1 MSVKES
7 ERGPEYDIAV
17 TSRVRLARN
26 FEDIPFSARMSAKHQ
41 AELIQKMQQ
50 ILSGNKAFG
59 RLMYADMTS
68 MHPIDKIS
76 LMERHL
82 ISPDLAETK
91 ENCGAYINEDENLS
105 IMINEEDHIRIQAIF
120 SGIQLDKAYK
130 ICDGIDSIISEK
142 ADYAFDDKYGYLT
155 SCPTNLGTG
164 MRASVMLHLPALVM
178 TGYIKSILESCN
190 KVGVT
195 VRGIYGENSE
205 AVGDMFQVSNQISL
219 GRSEEETIAC
229 IDGICKQIID
239 REKALR
245 LQLYRKN
252 IYKFEDR
259 VFRSY
264 GLLLNARIISS
275 QECFKLLSDV
285 RLGVSM
291 GIIKD
296 IDIAGLNETVVLS
309 QPATLQKISG
319 KPLNHDERDIK
330 RAELIRQRLLP
341 AEKRD

>member
-1 MSVKES
+1 MTGKQAEK
-7 ERGPEYDIAV
+7 GPEYDIAV
-17 TSRVRLARN
+17 TSRIRLARN
-26 FEDIPFSARMSAKHQ
+26 FADIPFTAKMSTKHQ
-41 AELIQKMQQ
+41 NELIQRMQEV
-50 ILSGNKAFG
+50 ISSDNAYK
-59 RLMYADMTS
+59 LMFADMTS
-68 MHPIDKIS
+68 MHPIDRIS

-105 IMINEEDHIRIQAIF
+105 IMVNEEDHVRIQAIF
-120 SGIQLDKAYK
+120 PGIQLEKAYNV
-130 ICDGIDSIISEK
+130 CNDIDTVISEK
-142 ADYAFDDKYGYLT
+142 ADYAFDNKYGFLT

-190 KVGVT
+190 KVGVA

-219 GRSEEETIAC
+219 GRKEEETIAS

-239 REKALR
+239 RERALR
-245 LQLYRKN
+245 LQLLKQNVYQ
-252 IYKFEDR
+252 FEDR

-264 GLLLNARIISS
+264 GTLLNARIIST

-291 GIIKD
+291 AIIKD
-296 IDIAGLNETVVLS
+296 VEISKLNEILVMS

-319 KPLNHDERDIK
+319 KTLSQEKRDIK
-330 RAELIRQRLLP
+330 RAELIRSQLLVI
-341 AEKRD
+341 EK

>member
-1 MSVKES
+1 MSGKQAEK
-7 ERGPEYDIAV
+7 GPEYDIAI
-17 TSRVRLARN
+17 TSRIRLARN
-26 FEDIPFSARMSAKHQ
+26 FVDIPFSAKMSTKHQ
-41 AELIQKMQQ
+41 NELIQRIQEIISSNNEYSK
-50 ILSGNKAFG
+50 
-59 RLMYADMTS
+59 LMFADMTS
-68 MHPIDKIS
+68 MHPIDRIS

-105 IMINEEDHIRIQAIF
+105 IMVNEEDHVRIQAIF
-120 SGIQLDKAYK
+120 PGIQLEKAYS
-130 ICDGIDSIISEK
+130 ICSDIDTIISEK
-142 ADYAFDDKYGYLT
+142 ADYAFDNKYGFLT

-190 KVGVT
+190 KVGVA

-205 AVGDMFQVSNQISL
+205 AVGNMFQVSNQISL
-219 GRSEEETIAC
+219 GRKEEETIAS

-239 REKALR
+239 RERALR
-245 LQLYRKN
+245 LQLLKQNVYQ
-252 IYKFEDR
+252 FEDR

-264 GLLLNARIISS
+264 GTLLNARIIST

-291 GIIKD
+291 SIIKD
-296 IDIAGLNETVVLS
+296 IEISKLNDILVLS

-319 KPLNHDERDIK
+319 KPLSQDERDIK
-330 RAELIRQRLLP
+330 RAELIRSQLQVIGN
-341 AEKRD
+341 

>member
-1 MSVKES
+1 MSGKQLEK
-7 ERGPEYDIAV
+7 GPECDIAI

-26 FEDIPFSARMSAKHQ
+26 FADIPFSAKMTPKHQ
-41 AELIQKMQQ
+41 MELIHRMKD
-50 ILSGNKAFG
+50 IISDNTSYNK
-59 RLMYADMTS
+59 LMFADITS

-105 IMINEEDHIRIQAIF
+105 IMVNEEDHIRIQAIF
-120 SGIQLDKAYK
+120 SGIQLEKAYK
-130 ICDGIDSIISEK
+130 MCDDIDTTISEK

-178 TGYIKSILESCN
+178 TGYIKSILESCS
-190 KVGVT
+190 KLGVT

-219 GRSEEETIAC
+219 GRNEEETITS
-229 IDGICKQIID
+229 IDAICKQIID
-239 REKALR
+239 RERALR
-245 LQLYRKN
+245 LQLYKQN
-252 IYKFEDR
+252 VYKFEDR
-259 VFRSY
+259 IFRSY
-264 GLLLNARIISS
+264 GTLLNARIIST

-291 GIIKD
+291 EIIKD
-296 IDIAGLNETVVLS
+296 IDIVKLNEILVLS

-319 KPLNHDERDIK
+319 KPLNQDERDIK
-330 RAELIRQRLLP
+330 RAELIRSQLRP
-341 AEKRD
+341 TENQ

>member
-1 MSVKES
+1 MSGLLTEK
-7 ERGPEYDIAV
+7 GPEYDIAI

-26 FEDIPFSARMSAKHQ
+26 FADIPFSAKMSVKHQ
-41 AELIQKMQQ
+41 NELIKRMQE
-50 ILSGNKAFG
+50 IISGYSTYGK
-59 RLMYADMTS
+59 LMFADMTS
-68 MHPIDKIS
+68 MQPIDRVS

-91 ENCGAYINEDENLS
+91 ESGGAYINANENVS
-105 IMINEEDHIRIQAIF
+105 IMVNEEDHIRIQALF
-120 SGIQLDKAYK
+120 SGIQLEKAYR
-130 ICDGIDSIISEK
+130 ICDDIDSIISEK

-155 SCPTNLGTG
+155 SCPTNIGTG

-178 TGYIKSILESCN
+178 TGYMKSILESCN

-219 GRSEEETIAC
+219 GRNEEETIAS

-239 REKALR
+239 REKTLR
-245 LQLYRKN
+245 LQLYKQNVYR
-252 IYKFEDR
+252 FEDKI
-259 VFRSY
+259 FRAY
-264 GLLLNARIISS
+264 GLLLNARIITT

-285 RLGVSM
+285 RLGASM

-296 IDIAGLNETVVLS
+296 IDIAVLNEILVLS

-319 KPLNHDERDIK
+319 KQLGQDERDIK
-330 RAELIRQRLLP
+330 RAELIRMKL
-341 AEKRD
+341 E

>member
-1 MSVKES
+1 MSGLLVEK
-7 ERGPEYDIAV
+7 GPEYDIALS
-17 TSRVRLARN
+17 SRIRLARN
-26 FEDIPFSARMSAKHQ
+26 FADIPFSSRMSVKHQ
-41 AELIQKMQQ
+41 DELIQRMQEIIADNQ
-50 ILSGNKAFG
+50 AYGK
-59 RLMYADMTS
+59 LMFVDMTS

-91 ENCGAYINEDENLS
+91 ENSGAFINENENLS
-105 IMINEEDHIRIQAIF
+105 IMINEEDHIRIQAMF
-120 SGIQLDKAYK
+120 SGIQLEKAYMV
-130 ICDGIDSIISEK
+130 CDGIDSIISEK

-178 TGYIKSILESCN
+178 TGYMKSILESCN

-195 VRGIYGENSE
+195 VRGIYGENSD

-219 GRSEEETIAC
+219 GRIEEETIAS

-239 REKALR
+239 REKTLR
-245 LQLYRKN
+245 LQLYKQN
-252 IYKFEDR
+252 VYKFEDKIY
-259 VFRSY
+259 RSY
-264 GLLLNARIISS
+264 GLLLNARIIST
-275 QECFKLLSDV
+275 QECFKFLSDV

-296 IDIAGLNETVVLS
+296 IDIATLNEILVLS
-309 QPATLQKISG
+309 QSATLQKISG
-319 KPLNHDERDIK
+319 KQLGEYERDIK
-330 RAELIRQRLLP
+330 RAELIRMKI
-341 AEKRD
+341 EK

>member
-1 MSVKES
+1 MSELPVEK
-7 ERGPEYDIAV
+7 GPENDIAV

-26 FEDIPFSARMSAKHQ
+26 FADLPFSAKMNAKNQ
-41 AELIQKMQQ
+41 VELIKRMQG
-50 ILSGNKAFG
+50 IVNGYSTYGK
-59 RLMYADMTS
+59 LMYADIAS
-68 MHPIDKIS
+68 MHTVDRVS
-76 LMERHL
+76 LVERHL

-91 ENCGAYINEDENLS
+91 GNGGAFINENENVS
-105 IMINEEDHIRIQAIF
+105 IMINEEDHIRIQALF
-120 SGIQLDKAYK
+120 PGIQLEKAYK
-130 ICDGIDSIISEK
+130 ACDDIDSTISEK
-142 ADYAFDDKYGYLT
+142 VDYAFDDKYGYLT
-155 SCPTNLGTG
+155 SCPTNIGTG

-178 TGYIKSILESCN
+178 TGYMKSILESCN

-195 VRGIYGENSE
+195 IRGIYGENSE

-219 GRSEEETIAC
+219 GRNEEETIAS

-245 LQLYRKN
+245 LQLYKQNVNRL
-252 IYKFEDR
+252 EDR
-259 VFRSY
+259 IFRSY
-264 GLLLNARIISS
+264 GLLLNARIIST

-296 IDIAGLNETVVLS
+296 IDIATLNEILVLS

-319 KPLNHDERDIK
+319 KQMNQDERDVK
-330 RAELIRQRLLP
+330 RAEIIRMKVNKL
-341 AEKRD
+341 

>member
-1 MSVKES
+1 MSGLLVEK
-7 ERGPEYDIAV
+7 GPEYDIAFS
-17 TSRVRLARN
+17 SRVRLARN
-26 FEDIPFSARMSAKHQ
+26 FVDIPFSSKMNVKHQ
-41 AELIQKMQQ
+41 DELIQRMQE
-50 ILSGNKAFG
+50 IISNNNAYGK
-59 RLMYADMTS
+59 LMFADMTS
-68 MHPIDKIS
+68 MHPIDRIS

-91 ENCGAYINEDENLS
+91 QNSGAFINENESLS
-105 IMINEEDHIRIQAIF
+105 IMVNEEDHIRIQALF
-120 SGIQLDKAYK
+120 SGIQLEKAYMV
-130 ICDGIDSIISEK
+130 CDEVDSIISEK

-178 TGYIKSILESCN
+178 TGYMKSILESCN

-195 VRGIYGENSE
+195 VRGIYGENSD

-219 GRSEEETIAC
+219 GRREEETIAS

-239 REKALR
+239 REKTLR
-245 LQLYRKN
+245 CQLYKQN

-259 VFRSY
+259 IYRSY
-264 GLLLNARIISS
+264 GLFLNARIISA

-296 IDIAGLNETVVLS
+296 IDIGTLNEILVLS

-319 KPLNHDERDIK
+319 KQLREDERDIK
-330 RAELIRQRLLP
+330 RAELIRTKI
-341 AEKRD
+341 EK

>member
-1 MSVKES
+1 MSELPAEK
-7 ERGPEYDIAV
+7 GPEYDIAI

-26 FEDIPFSARMSAKHQ
+26 FADMPFSAKMSVKQ
-41 AELIQKMQQ
+41 QEELIQRMQE
-50 ILSGNKAFG
+50 IISDNKTYG
-59 RLMYADMTS
+59 KLMFADMTS
-68 MHPIDKIS
+68 MHLVDRFS

-82 ISPDLAETK
+82 ISPDLAETN
-91 ENCGAYINEDENLS
+91 ENGGAFINENENVS
-105 IMINEEDHIRIQAIF
+105 IMVNEEDHIRIQALF
-120 SGIQLDKAYK
+120 SGIQLEKAYMV
-130 ICDGIDSIISEK
+130 CDGIDSIISEK

-155 SCPTNLGTG
+155 SCPTNIGTG

-178 TGYIKSILESCN
+178 TGYMKSILESCN

-219 GRSEEETIAC
+219 GRKEEETIAS

-239 REKALR
+239 RERTLR
-245 LQLYRKN
+245 LQLYKQSVYN
-252 IYKFEDR
+252 FEDKI
-259 VFRSY
+259 FRSY
-264 GLLLNARIISS
+264 GLLLNARIITT
-275 QECFKLLSDV
+275 QECFKLVSDV

-296 IDIAGLNETVVLS
+296 IDIATLNEILVLS

-319 KPLNHDERDIK
+319 KQLCEDERDIK
-330 RAELIRQRLLP
+330 RADLIRMKI
-341 AEKRD
+341 E

>member
-1 MSVKES
+1 MSKKPS
-7 ERGPEYDIAV
+7 EKGPEFDIAV
-17 TSRVRLARN
+17 SSRVRLARN
-26 FEDIPFSARMSAKHQ
+26 FADIPFSARINPKQQ
-41 AELIQKMQQ
+41 AELIKRMQE
-50 ILSGNKAFG
+50 IMEEFTTYGK
-59 RLMYADMTS
+59 LMFADMNTL
-68 MHPIDKIS
+68 HPVDRLS

-82 ISPDLAETK
+82 ISPELADSK
-91 ENCGAYINEDENLS
+91 GSSGAFINENENVS
-105 IMINEEDHIRIQAIF
+105 IMVNEEDHLRVQSIF
-120 SGIQLDKAYK
+120 PGIQLEKGYK
-130 ICDGIDSIISEK
+130 VCDEIDSLIAEK

-178 TGYIKSILESCN
+178 TGYMKSILESCN
-190 KVGVT
+190 KVGVA

-205 AVGDMFQVSNQISL
+205 AVGDMFQVSNQITL
-219 GRSEEETIAC
+219 GRKEEETISS

-245 LQLYRKN
+245 LQLYKKN
-252 IYKFEDR
+252 LYKFEDKI
-259 VFRSY
+259 FRSY
-264 GLLLNARIISS
+264 GILKNARVLSS

-296 IDIAGLNETVVLS
+296 IDIVTLNETIVLS

-319 KPLNHDERDIK
+319 NQLEQDQRDIK
-330 RAELIRQRLLP
+330 RAELIRM
-341 AEKRD
+341 KITK

>member
-1 MSVKES
+1 
-7 ERGPEYDIAV
+7 
-17 TSRVRLARN
+17 
-26 FEDIPFSARMSAKHQ
+26 
-41 AELIQKMQQ
+41 
-50 ILSGNKAFG
+50 
-59 RLMYADMTS
+59 
-68 MHPIDKIS
+68 
-76 LMERHL
+76 L

-105 IMINEEDHIRIQAIF
+105 IMVNEEDHVRIQAIF
-120 SGIQLDKAYK
+120 PGIQLERAYN
-130 ICDGIDSIISEK
+130 ICNDIDTIISEK
-142 ADYAFDDKYGYLT
+142 ADYAFDNKYGYLT

-190 KVGVT
+190 KVGVA

-219 GRSEEETIAC
+219 GRKEEETIAS

-239 REKALR
+239 RERALR
-245 LQLYRKN
+245 LQLYKKN
-252 IYKFEDR
+252 VYKFEDS

-264 GLLLNARIISS
+264 GTLLNARIIST

-291 GIIKD
+291 AIIKD
-296 IDIAGLNETVVLS
+296 IEIPKLNEILVLS

-319 KPLNHDERDIK
+319 KPLSQDERGIK
-330 RAELIRQRLLP
+330 RAELIRSQLQVI
-341 AEKRD
+341 EN

>member
-1 MSVKES
+1 MSGLFVEK
-7 ERGPEYDIAV
+7 GPEFDIAI

-26 FEDIPFSARMSAKHQ
+26 FADIPFCAKMSVKHQ
-41 AELIQKMQQ
+41 EELIKRMQE
-50 ILSGNKAFG
+50 IISGNLTYGK
-59 RLMYADMTS
+59 LMFADMTS
-68 MHPIDKIS
+68 MHPIDRVS

-91 ENCGAYINEDENLS
+91 ENGGAFINENENVS
-105 IMINEEDHIRIQAIF
+105 IMVNEEDHIRIQALLA
-120 SGIQLDKAYK
+120 GIQLEKAYL
-130 ICDGIDSIISEK
+130 ICDDIDSIISEK

-155 SCPTNLGTG
+155 SCPTNIGTG

-178 TGYIKSILESCN
+178 TGYMKSILESCS

-195 VRGIYGENSE
+195 IRGIYGENSD

-219 GRSEEETIAC
+219 GRKEEETIAS

-239 REKALR
+239 REKTLR
-245 LQLYRKN
+245 LQLYKQN
-252 IYKFEDR
+252 VYKSEDKI
-259 VFRSY
+259 FRSY
-264 GLLLNARIISS
+264 GLLLNARIIST

-296 IDIAGLNETVVLS
+296 IDIATLNEILVLS
-309 QPATLQKISG
+309 QPATLQKISE
-319 KPLNHDERDIK
+319 KQLNEQERDVK
-330 RAELIRQRLLP
+330 RAELIRS
-341 AEKRD
+341 KIKK

>member
-1 MSVKES
+1 MSRNKMEK
-7 ERGPEYDIAV
+7 GPECDIAV
-17 TSRVRLARN
+17 SSRVRLARN
-26 FEDIPFSARMSAKHQ
+26 FADIPFSIKMSSKHHT
-41 AELIQKMQQ
+41 ELIKRMQE
-50 ILSGNKAFG
+50 IISENKSQTK
-59 RLMYADMTS
+59 LMFADIS
-68 MHPIDKIS
+68 AMHPIDRIS

-91 ENCGAYINEDENLS
+91 VNCGAFINEDENLS
-105 IMINEEDHIRIQAIF
+105 IMVNEEDHIRIQALF
-120 SGIQLDKAYK
+120 SGIQLEKAYSV
-130 ICDGIDSIISEK
+130 CDNIDSIISEK

-178 TGYIKSILESCN
+178 TGYIQSILEGCN

-219 GRSEEETIAC
+219 GRNEEETIAS

-239 REKALR
+239 REKSLR
-245 LQLYRKN
+245 LQLYKQN

-259 VFRSY
+259 IYRSY
-264 GLLLNARIISS
+264 GLLLNARIIST
-275 QECFKLLSDV
+275 QECFKYLSDV

-296 IDIAGLNETVVLS
+296 ISINTLNDIQVLS

-319 KPLNHDERDIK
+319 KPLSQDERDIK
-330 RAELIRQRLLP
+330 RAELIRSQLQSS
-341 AEKRD
+341 EDK